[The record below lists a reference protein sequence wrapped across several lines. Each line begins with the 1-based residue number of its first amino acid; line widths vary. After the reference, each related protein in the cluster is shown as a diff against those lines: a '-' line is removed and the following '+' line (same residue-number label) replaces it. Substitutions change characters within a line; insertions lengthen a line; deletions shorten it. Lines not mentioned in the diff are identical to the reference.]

1 MLIIFPAVTLE
12 VIDERLTPPTILT
25 FVQLALVYFLLAQL
39 PAVAGAAL
47 TEVSVHLVEAG
58 GVVTTGRGLTVVYID
73 LTVDSS
79 EASLAVASVGTNQ
92 VLAGTSRL
100 TGMVF
105 TVVDI
110 LKNSQ
115 MITLI

>member
-1 MLIIFPAVTLE
+1 MPAVALE
-12 VIDERLTPPTILT
+12 VVDERLTPPTILT
-25 FVQLALVYFLLAQL
+25 FVQLTLVYLLLTQL
-39 PAVAGAAL
+39 SAVAWPTL
-47 TEVSVHLVEAG
+47 TEVSVHLVQAG

-100 TGMVF
+100 TRMVF

-110 LKNSQ
+110 LKNSESYS
-115 MITLI
+115 